1 MIPVSPR
8 VILCV
13 DDEPTGLMA
22 RRLILSIAGYDV
34 LTAASAEAALRIFSR
49 NPVDLIITDHF
60 LPDLP
65 GTEMAAMMKR
75 LKPQVP
81 IVLLTGSLEPPPG
94 IEHTDLLLV
103 KGMPP
108 PEFLAAV
115 ARLLT
120 KENGVGSA

>member
-1 MIPVSPR
+1 
-8 VILCV
+8 
-13 DDEPTGLMA
+13 MA

-34 LTAASAEAALRIFSR
+34 ITAASAEAALRIFSH

-115 ARLLT
+115 AKLLT